1 MNSTDLKSQ
10 VLDKVRNASDEQL
23 LQILSI
29 FKTDSTPAS
38 NKRARLDLDND
49 DDNDVVFLGTT
60 STSDSDSDSDS
71 DSGSDVF
78 HLYDEKEFLP
88 PVHMK
93 DLDITAQKDIKRIYT
108 NNKRR
113 LMREYNYKT
122 FYDYAKAKKWEDDDE
137 DNNLFFVRVYTS
149 ARVWERIQFQGNLH
163 EVYGITVEIPESPS
177 GAFKIHSI
185 ELFKTAWKI
194 KN

>member
-49 DDNDVVFLGTT
+49 DDNDVFLGTT
-60 STSDSDSDSDS
+60 STSDFDSDSDS
-71 DSGSDVF
+71 ED
-78 HLYDEKEFLP
+78 LYDEKEFLP
-88 PVHMK
+88 PVYMT

-113 LMREYNYKT
+113 LMREYSYKT
-122 FYDYAKAKKWEDDDE
+122 FYDYAKAQKEDDE
-137 DNNLFFVRVYTS
+137 DNNSNLFFVGVYTS